1 MRKMNKKKNQ
11 CYQFITKADTLKFL
25 KTRIKKSKIEKL
37 LDFTISEWNENE
49 KNIVREISKKVGFKI
64 KHIEHIGCGIP
75 IWKLDSVFRRHEIF
89 DDMFES
95 VGKRLFYKQ
104 ATSLYVIMK
113 KE

>member
-1 MRKMNKKKNQ
+1 MRKMNKNKNQ
-11 CYQFITKADTLKFL
+11 CFQFITKADTLKFL

-37 LDFTISEWNENE
+37 LDFTISEWNKNE

-64 KHIEHIGCGIP
+64 KHIEHIGWGIP
-75 IWKLDSVFRRHEIF
+75 IWKLDSVFRRHKIF